1 MIENNIKTKISFK
14 QRVGYDGKEFK
25 QMISVELKK
34 YQLDDLNKYLKEK
47 IEKDKN
53 FLTGLKKEEKDKLK
67 FVLFYNYL
75 PTPVVEF
82 FVKFFNIKNPRL
94 KLDYNTVIYIVQNNQ
109 KELFGL
115 NDLINSVKEIEEKN
129 KDWLFEVSQD
139 SVNSERFILISNQS
153 CFPSKIKN
161 LVKTTMFGNKTDR
174 EQFDKTFKVSSSKT
188 NKSVFYL
195 ERS

>member
-1 MIENNIKTKISFK
+1 MIENSIKIKISFK

>member
-1 MIENNIKTKISFK
+1 MIENSIKIKISFK

-161 LVKTTMFGNKTDR
+161 LVKTTMFDNKTDR

>member
-161 LVKTTMFGNKTDR
+161 LVKTTMFDNKTDR